1 MVLFSHLCMT
11 NGKNIV
17 VTIWTFVRKVMS
29 LLLNMLS
36 RFVIALLPRSKC
48 LLISWLESSFAVIL
62 ETQKINSLTAS
73 ALPPSIFHEV
83 MGPNSMILVFNAEF
97 QANFFILLFH
107 PHQKAI

>member
-1 MVLFSHLCMT
+1 ME
-11 NGKNIV
+11 KNIA

-48 LLISWLESSFAVIL
+48 LLISWLESSPAVIL
-62 ETQKINSLTAS
+62 ETQKIKSLTAS

-83 MGPNSMILVFNAEF
+83 MGPNAMILVFNTEF
-97 QANFFILLFH
+97 QADCFILLFH